1 MRYGIYVTIN
11 SYLYLQG
18 QALPFP
24 FEYSDQTLWQ
34 LLWHW
39 ETWNLI
45 ICLYFPKFELP
56 LNCWQSRTINRM
68 LIRMSARHCLGI
80 WEHWVYYN
88 GCIKMSE
95 MFWFCLFSWK
105 KQKVLLRTSSGHD
118 DPKNWNAGANLK
130 VYQKFDIFS
139 GLSLYIMLLFPFL
152 FSLRKSPR
160 AST

>member
-56 LNCWQSRTINRM
+56 MNCLQSRTINRM

-88 GCIKMSE
+88 SCIKMSE
-95 MFWFCLFSWK
+95 MYIHFACFREKSK
-105 KQKVLLRTSSGHD
+105 KFYCGPAVAMMTQRTEMLGLIWRFI
-118 DPKNWNAGANLK
+118 KNLTFL
-130 VYQKFDIFS
+130 VVS
-139 GLSLYIMLLFPFL
+139 PYILCS
-152 FSLRKSPR
+152 FSLFY
-160 AST
+160 

>member
-45 ICLYFPKFELP
+45 ICLYFAEFEL
-56 LNCWQSRTINRM
+56 LMNCSQSRTINRI

-80 WEHWVYYN
+80 WVHSEYITIIASRWVW
-88 GCIKMSE
+88 CINFACFREKS
-95 MFWFCLFSWK
+95 K
-105 KQKVLLRTSSGHD
+105 KFYCGPAVAMMTQSTEILGLIWRFI
-118 DPKNWNAGANLK
+118 NNLTFI
-130 VYQKFDIFS
+130 VVS
-139 GLSLYIMLLFPFL
+139 PHTLLFPFCL
-152 FSLRKSPR
+152 FAEVSKGK
-160 AST
+160 